1 MHFPTYRR
9 IAATGSAVLAGTA
22 LALGSG
28 IPANAWTQ
36 AASDEFVTPGESRS
50 FEGPDG
56 NSTVLSL
63 GEPVIVTAED
73 IAHDSGLSLLAKAEL
88 TAAAAYAGV
97 SSNHWSQF
105 VTGAAY
111 TQTQNGTF
119 YYNGS
124 RVWVSESYAGYRGSH
139 ACFTNYVVWPW
150 SISNVA
156 KSEWGGT
163 SSRSMNCT
171 WNVGQPGYLT
181 TSWGMTA
188 TVYSNGTISG
198 SGASRG

>member
-1 MHFPTYRR
+1 MHVPTSRR
-9 IAATGSAVLAGTA
+9 IRVTGFGLLAGSALM
-22 LALGSG
+22 LCSG
-28 IPANAWTQ
+28 LPAHASTPQ
-36 AASDEFVTPGESRS
+36 AAIDLIAPGESRVYES
-50 FEGPDG
+50 TDG

-63 GEPVIVTAED
+63 GEPVAVTAED
-73 IAHDSGLSLLAKAEL
+73 VARDSGLSPRAKAEL

-139 ACFTNYVVWPW
+139 TCLTNYVVWPW
-150 SISNVA
+150 SISNIA

-163 SSRSMNCT
+163 GSRSMNCT

-198 SGASRG
+198 AGATRG